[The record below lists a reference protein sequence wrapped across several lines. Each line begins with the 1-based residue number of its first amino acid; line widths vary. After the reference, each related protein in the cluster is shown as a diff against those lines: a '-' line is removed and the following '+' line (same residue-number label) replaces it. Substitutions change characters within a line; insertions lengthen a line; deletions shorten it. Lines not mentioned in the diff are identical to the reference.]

1 MATNVTQTTFL
12 SQYNDDY
19 RDSDHYH
26 RILVNNGRALQARE
40 LTQMQTIIQNELS
53 RVASY
58 IFKEAGMFA
67 TSFGSINAGVD
78 AVSFAKINNLP
89 TGYALL
95 KGLDVTNGDGVVGTV
110 TAIIPAADGDPDTLF
125 IKYVSTNG
133 LQSINTSE
141 AGKQFSAGETLSY
154 DDGNGFSGSLT
165 IQLTNTSTNPAVG
178 KGSYVQVPRYNTF
191 VAGHLILVE
200 AQDYVLSK
208 YNPYP
213 TAIVGF
219 KLVEEI
225 ITASDNIALYDNSG
239 TTPNLT
245 SPGADRYRITM
256 VLMAESAVD
265 EGDTFYP
272 LYDIRNGTAIS
283 LRTADNALNE
293 MGTLMA
299 ARTSDQL
306 GDFALTSTDAG
317 AFELSID
324 DDSESGYLLYKVE
337 GGVAFIQGNR
347 VERQRPEIM
356 RIQKARD
363 VPEDL
368 FTKQN
373 EFVSATYGNYVV
385 ADSATGLISSIANL
399 SSVNLY
405 AGANRSGGVVGTARI
420 RCVDEYDNQFRIH
433 LFDTGFDSNG
443 TGTDYG
449 IRDVRSVGTSSTSY
463 ANLAAVKGKYD
474 LFARETAQLLFPLPR
489 TRVQTVTSVTAAVG
503 KVYTATAVGN
513 EATFSTGTDNIFADQ
528 EQWIVS
534 NDATGTLISPPTV
547 SGTPN
552 TSTTIT
558 GLTDGATTLF
568 AYENQTLE
576 LKTKT
581 LVTNRTQTLSLVSGA
596 FKLNRADI
604 YLFKSV
610 TDAATGADITT
621 RFTFDNGQRDNYYT
635 VGSGRLRSGSATPTG
650 SIIVTYDYFSHSTP
664 VSNSGYFAGKASYP
678 DIPYENIPIYT
689 TSNGAEY
696 RMTDVIDMRPLK
708 NTSGTGFTGTL
719 SRIEYVPRNTD
730 TITIGT
736 VKYWESRIDIITLG
750 GDNVLNV
757 YSGDTERSA
766 SMPSGVPDNEMKLH
780 KITLNPYTV
789 SNDDLSVTTYDNRG
803 YKMEDIRTLEERI
816 GNLEEM
822 TALTMSE
829 LRSNDVTVEDPDD
842 PSLPDRV
849 KLGITGDTFKYN
861 NQSDITSDD
870 YRAMLNKSGEM
881 LMPMNYKS
889 VMSLSYN
896 DAEST
901 HTGQYWGWIWPDFTE
916 EVMIKQNTV
925 SKGINIASFDPS
937 RVIGSGVI
945 EPDAD
950 VWTLRKKVDPSYQ
963 SPKNSSSTVSG
974 TKVICVR
981 GSLFEHNRNTI
992 MGGAPRR
999 TGAGFLGGLISG
1011 WLIGKKKV

>member
-1 MATNVTQTTFL
+1 MATNVTQSTFL

-40 LTQMQTIIQNELS
+40 LTQMQTIIQNELG
-53 RVASY
+53 RMASY

-67 TSFGSINAGVD
+67 TSFGSINSGVD
-78 AVSFAKINNLP
+78 AIGFVKVDNLP

-95 KGLDVTNGDGVVGTV
+95 RGLDITNGDGIVGTV
-110 TAIIPAADGDPDTLF
+110 KSVIPAANGDPDTIF

-141 AGKQFSAGETLSY
+141 AGRQFSAGDTLSF
-154 DDGNGFSGSLT
+154 DDGAGFSGSLT
-165 IQLTNTSTNPAVG
+165 VQLTNTSVNPATG
-178 KGSYVQVPRYNTF
+178 KGSYVEVPKYNTF

-208 YNPYP
+208 YDPYP

-219 KLVEEI
+219 KLIEEI

-256 VLMAESAVD
+256 VLTSEADVD
-265 EGDTFYP
+265 DGETFYP

-283 LRTADNALNE
+283 LRSADNALNE
-293 MGTLMA
+293 LGTLMA
-299 ARTSDQL
+299 ARTADQL
-306 GDFALTSTDAG
+306 GDFALTSAEAG
-317 AFELSID
+317 TFELSID
-324 DDSESGYLLYKVE
+324 EDSESGYLLYKVE
-337 GGVAFIQGNR
+337 GGIAFIGGNR
-347 VERQRPEIM
+347 IERQRPEIV
-356 RIQKARD
+356 RVEKARNI
-363 VPEDL
+363 PQDL
-368 FTKQN
+368 FTKRN

-385 ADSATGLISSIANL
+385 ADSAHGLIGSIANL

-405 AGANRSGGVVGTARI
+405 AGANRTGGVVGTARI
-420 RCVDEYDNQFRIH
+420 RCIDEYDNQFRIH

-449 IRDVRSVGTSSTSY
+449 IRNVRSVGTSSTNY
-463 ANLAAVKGKYD
+463 ADLAPVKGKYD

-489 TRVQTVTSVTAAVG
+489 TRAHEVTSVTAAIG
-503 KVYTATAVGN
+503 KVYTATAVSG
-513 EATFSTGTDNIFADQ
+513 EAIFSTGTDNIFADQ

-534 NDATGTLISPPTV
+534 NDASGTLISPPTV

-552 TSTTIT
+552 TSATLT

-576 LKTKT
+576 RKTKT

-635 VGSGRLRSGSATPTG
+635 VGGGRLRSGSATPTG
-650 SIIVTYDYFSHSTP
+650 NIIVKYDYFSHSTP
-664 VSNSGYFAGKASYP
+664 VSSSGYFAGKASYP
-678 DIPYENIPIYT
+678 DIPYEDIPIYAT
-689 TSNGAEY
+689 NNGMEY
-696 RMTDVIDMRPLK
+696 RLSDVIDMRPLK

-736 VKYWESRIDIITLG
+736 VKYWESRIDVVTLG
-750 GDNVLNV
+750 GDNVLNI
-757 YSGDTERSA
+757 YSGDTERSS
-766 SMPSGVPDNEMKLH
+766 SMPSGIPDDEMKLH
-780 KITLNPYTV
+780 QIELNPYTV

-803 YKMEDIRTLEERI
+803 YKMEDIRTLEDRI
-816 GNLEEM
+816 ENLEEL

-829 LRSNDVTVEDPDD
+829 LSANDITVEDPDD

-870 YRAMLNKSGEM
+870 YRAMLNKSSEM
-881 LMPMNYKS
+881 LMPLNYKS

-901 HTGQYWGWIWPDFTE
+901 HTTQHLGWIWPDFTE
-916 EVMIKQNTV
+916 EVMINQRTV
-925 SKGINIASFDPS
+925 SKAINVASFEPS

-950 VWTLRKKVDPSYQ
+950 VWTLRKKVDPAYQ
-963 SPKNSSSTVSG
+963 SPKNSSSSAAG
-974 TKVICVR
+974 IKVICLR
-981 GSLFEHNRNTI
+981 GSLFEHNREEI

-999 TGAGFLGGLISG
+999 TGAGFLGGFIKF
-1011 WLIGKKKV
+1011 GKKKV